1 MDSVLQVLGW
11 LLLALGAVFAVPA
24 LVALIA
30 RRHPGGRGA
39 HRSDARPNRAKAW
52 SDLGAGTSAMAIG
65 LSDVAGRAAHGVL
78 WWLVNAPLLTIV
90 ILNLALW
97 LRPRVLRR
105 RARLQ

>member
-1 MDSVLQVLGW
+1 MDSVLEVLGW
-11 LLLALGAVFAVPA
+11 LLLALGAVLAVPA

-39 HRSDARPNRAKAW
+39 HRSDARPKRTEAW
-52 SDLGAGTSAMAIG
+52 SDLGGCTNAMAIG
-65 LSDVAGRAAHGVL
+65 LTDVVGRAAHGSL
-78 WWLVNAPLLTIV
+78 WWLVNAPLLAIV
-90 ILNLALW
+90 IINLALW

>member
-1 MDSVLQVLGW
+1 MSRPVRGRLVESGAKRRPLSAGRGRGVAMDSVLQVLGW

-30 RRHPGGRGA
+30 RRHPGSRGA

-78 WWLVNAPLLTIV
+78 
-90 ILNLALW
+90 
-97 LRPRVLRR
+97 
-105 RARLQ
+105 

>member
-39 HRSDARPNRAKAW
+39 HRSDARPKRAEAW
-52 SDLGAGTSAMAIG
+52 SALGAGTIAMAIG
-65 LSDVAGRAAHGVL
+65 LSDVAGRAAHGAL
-78 WWLVNAPLLTIV
+78 WWLVNAPLLTV
-90 ILNLALW
+90 VLMNVALW